1 MVTTTGWCSPCAH
14 RSGGWKPTRLD
25 SSLVLRRPCPPILR
39 SSCRCSPENG
49 RIGSLRRCSHCP
61 WGNKPPVAGAP
72 PQCPGCVP
80 GAPGKPGSGTTAGA
94 QGQPAG
100 SAQPGAEGSR
110 GLPGIIDRLPMTGA
124 NVMGLLVA
132 GIVLVL
138 VGFFVV
144 GRRRRR
150 EEDNDAQTHRD
161 PGANRQEGSAN
172 E

>member
-1 MVTTTGWCSPCAH
+1 
-14 RSGGWKPTRLD
+14 
-25 SSLVLRRPCPPILR
+25 
-39 SSCRCSPENG
+39 
-49 RIGSLRRCSHCP
+49 
-61 WGNKPPVAGAP
+61 
-72 PQCPGCVP
+72 
-80 GAPGKPGSGTTAGA
+80 
-94 QGQPAG
+94 
-100 SAQPGAEGSR
+100 
-110 GLPGIIDRLPMTGA
+110 MTGA

-161 PGANRQEGSAN
+161 PGANRAQEGSAN